1 MTGPAIPL
9 AALQKAF
16 QDCLLGRSR
25 DLLDHLA
32 DGRAADKETLIQVY
46 GNAYVGRLQEILDE
60 DFPGLR
66 ALMGGDAFDAL
77 TRDYIFNHPS
87 RHWSVSRVGGKLA
100 AFVSE
105 RHAAHP
111 EYAQMAAF
119 EWAQALA
126 FSAPVADGREV
137 LDPDALAS
145 VPAEA
150 WPGVGFRFHPALSLI
165 AADRA
170 VPPFQRLAADGEAG
184 DAGEVSGAGPVTWAV
199 WRDGE
204 SLEVRYRDLDAD
216 EAWAIEAA
224 MAGAAF
230 GALCDGLSRWL
241 DPGLVPGRAAGLL
254 QGWVGAGLVSG
265 LTGAGEPI
273 T

>member
-1 MTGPAIPL
+1 MTRL
-9 AALQKAF
+9 AELQKAF

-60 DFPGLR
+60 DFQGLR
-66 ALMGGDAFDAL
+66 ALMGEDAFDAL

-87 RHWSVSRVGGKLA
+87 THWSVSRVGRKLA
-100 AFVSE
+100 EF
-105 RHAAHP
+105 AAGHEHSGGTPP

-119 EWAQALA
+119 EWAQAEA
-126 FSAPVADGREV
+126 FSAPPADP

-145 VPAEA
+145 VPPEA
-150 WPGVGFRFHPALSLI
+150 WPDVGFRFHPALSLVT
-165 AADRA
+165 ADA
-170 VPPFQRLAADGEAG
+170 SVPPFRSHVDEEAAGEAPAVSS
-184 DAGEVSGAGPVTWAV
+184 DAPITWAV
-199 WRDGE
+199 WRDPE
-204 SLEVRYRDLDAD
+204 SCQVRYRALDDD
-216 EAWAIEAA
+216 EAWAMEAA
-224 MAGAAF
+224 LEGAAF
-230 GALCDGLSRWL
+230 GALCEGLARWH

-254 QGWVGAGLVSG
+254 QGWVSAGIVNS

-273 T
+273 I